1 MAAITV
7 AVVAITALIKL
18 IKDNSFEGKIKKKK
32 EMSKEIYKLQSKS
45 QEIKSVIDSFD
56 QLDNK
61 LIKTNKDLE
70 EMNTLLAQVGDKLT
84 EEDQQAYKALTTNS
98 SRINFLRDAYDRYV
112 KDA

>member
-18 IKDNSFEGKIKKKK
+18 IKDNTFEGKIKKIN
-32 EMSKEIYKLQSKS
+32 EMSNEIYKLQSKS

-70 EMNTLLAQVGDKLT
+70 EMNTLLSQVGDKLT
-84 EEDQQAYKALTTNS
+84 EEDQQAYNALTTNS
-98 SRINFLRDAYDRYV
+98 ARIDFLRKAYDRYM